1 MKENDLVIGGER
13 DGDAVAAEDGA
24 GVAAVRDDDFVRR
37 DDGDDGGGSDGV
49 AVGSLELA
57 PAGEG
62 LVALAPAINLVVHA
76 SESVLHRQLP
86 LQILARAV
94 NLFIHD
100 LV

>member
-13 DGDAVAAEDGA
+13 DGYAFPAEDGA
-24 GVAAVRDDDFVRR
+24 GVAAVGNDEFVRR

-76 SESVLHRQLP
+76 SESILHC
-86 LQILARAV
+86 
-94 NLFIHD
+94 
-100 LV
+100 